1 MGCTRVRL
9 SERRVAY
16 RWYLEEDDSVRVLV
30 SDPIADSG
38 LSLLR
43 EEHPV
48 DVRTG
53 LSEDELVDVIGDY
66 DALVVRSGTKV
77 VARVIA
83 AAERLQVI
91 GRAGVGIDNIDIDAA
106 TERGI
111 LVVNAPDGNT
121 VAAAEHTIAL
131 LMSIARNVPQADAS
145 LRARRWERKLLI
157 GVEVAGKTLGV
168 VGLGRIGREVSRRG
182 RGLGMR
188 VVAHDPYTSGAVAAT
203 VGAELHDRLDDV
215 LAAAD
220 FLTVHVPLSPAT
232 RGLIGQRELALMKPS
247 ARVINV
253 ARGGVVDE
261 GALLAAL
268 QEGRLAGAALDVFA
282 DEPPFDNP
290 LLGLANVVVTPHLGA
305 STHEAQIAVSVDVAR
320 QVLDILAGKPAA
332 HPVNAPM
339 IPPET
344 QAQLLPFCE
353 LARKIGRMAVQL
365 VDTRLSRARI
375 TYAGQLAT
383 TNTDPLRA
391 LVIQGLLQEVSDRR
405 ITLVNA
411 NLVARSHGLHLV
423 EEKTDDAGDFSNLI
437 TLTVGD
443 DGRERVLSGVVVRDT
458 PHIVRIDH
466 YWIDFVP
473 QGYQLLIYH
482 TDRPGMIGDVGQLTG
497 RADINIAAMTVGRL
511 QPRGE
516 ALMLL
521 TLDEYV
527 PPEVQARIV
536 ALEDIRAVRML
547 ET

>member
-1 MGCTRVRL
+1 MCVEPRADCAPAGAARHLR
-9 SERRVAY
+9 
-16 RWYLEEDDSVRVLV
+16 EDQSVRVLV
-30 SDPIADSG
+30 TDQIADSG

-43 EEHPV
+43 QEHLV

-53 LSEDELVDVIGDY
+53 LDQDELVDIIGGY

-83 AAERLQVI
+83 AGQQLQVI
-91 GRAGVGIDNIDIDAA
+91 ARAGVGIDNIDVDAA
-106 TERGI
+106 TEQGI

-121 VAAAEHTIAL
+121 VAAAEHTLAL
-131 LMSIARNVPQADAS
+131 LMSLARNVPQADAS
-145 LRARRWERKLLI
+145 LRDRRWERKRLMGI
-157 GVEVAGKTLGV
+157 EIAGKTLGV

-188 VVAHDPYTSGAVAAT
+188 VVAHDPYTSSPVAAT
-203 VGAELHDRLDDV
+203 VGAELCDRLDDV
-215 LAAAD
+215 LVTAD

-232 RGLIGQRELALMKPS
+232 RGLVGERELALMKPGS
-247 ARVINV
+247 CVINV
-253 ARGGVVDE
+253 ARGGIVDE
-261 GALLAAL
+261 GALLTAL
-268 QEGRLAGAALDVFA
+268 LEGRLAGAALDVFVE
-282 DEPPFDNP
+282 EPPFDSP
-290 LLGLANVVVTPHLGA
+290 LLRLPNVVVTPHLGA
-305 STHEAQIAVSVDVAR
+305 STREAQIAVSVDVAR

-353 LARKIGRMAVQL
+353 LARKMGRMAMQL
-365 VDTRLSRARI
+365 VDTRLSKARVA
-375 TYAGQLAT
+375 YAGQLAT

-437 TLTVGD
+437 TLSFGD
-443 DGRERVLSGVVVRDT
+443 DGRERVLSGIVVRDT
-458 PHIVRIDH
+458 PHIVRIDR
-466 YWIDFVP
+466 YWMDFVP

-482 TDRPGMIGDVGQLTG
+482 TDRPGMIGDVGHLTG
-497 RADINIAAMTVGRL
+497 HADINIAAMTVGRL

-527 PPEVQARIV
+527 PSEVQARIE
-536 ALEDIRAVRML
+536 ALEGIRAVRML
-547 ET
+547 ES